1 MTSPKNLWQNMIPD
15 IHGEHFYVTAEQWQ
29 TLLSQFESQGIPT
42 YVVVDKDG
50 NVQSKFI
57 GFPGNDKLKEEFE
70 KALAK

>member
-1 MTSPKNLWQNMIPD
+1 MNMKKVL
-15 IHGEHFYVTAEQWQ
+15 H
-29 TLLSQFESQGIPT
+29 LLSLFLLLATAGFAQNADKELTVSG
-42 YVVVDKDG
+42 VVVDKDG